1 VTPPAQA
8 ALLALQDLDTALDQ
22 HRHRRAALPERA
34 ELAAIDAGLVGVE
47 TRRVESAARRDV
59 IAGRQEALERDLA
72 TTEARRGEISRRLY
86 GGTTS
91 ATRELQAMA
100 AEVDSLGA
108 RASGLEDQ
116 VLAVME
122 EREPLD
128 SEVSEVEAEK
138 DRLLAARAEVAGR
151 LAAAEAAVDA
161 EIDSVTAARAAAA
174 ARVPIDLVPVY
185 DRLRARL
192 GGVGAARLV
201 GSSCSGCHLTL
212 PAKEID
218 RLRREPADAVVFCDQ
233 CGRILI
239 R

>member
-1 VTPPAQA
+1 MTPSTQA

-34 ELAAIDAGLVGVE
+34 EMATIEAGLVSAE
-47 TRRVESAARRDV
+47 ARRVESTARRDAV
-59 IAGRQEALERDLA
+59 AGREEALERDLA

-128 SEVSEVEAEK
+128 TEVSEIEGEK
-138 DRLLAARAEVAGR
+138 GRLLAARAEVAGR

-161 EIDSVTAARAAAA
+161 EIESVTAARAAAVVE
-174 ARVPIDLVPVY
+174 VPADLVAVY
-185 DRLRARL
+185 EQLRARL
-192 GGVGAARLV
+192 GGIGAARLV
-201 GSSCSGCHLTL
+201 GSSCGGCHLTL
-212 PAKEID
+212 PATEID
-218 RLRREPADAVVFCDQ
+218 RLRREPGDAVVFCDQ